1 MGSVFIESNLFDI
14 LRSENSI
21 DAEIIEIEKNII
33 TAESEYG
40 CIVVL
45 NDRNY
50 IGPMSI
56 AVEEVLNFKEHGIRE
71 SDNLALNADSLEI
84 GNRVSIDISKIEPVD
99 LRVQFKE
106 KKMDEAV
113 MSENLLKLEEQLYIL
128 GKRSG
133 MLPVVFNIGDY
144 IKDLESGTE
153 FRMYNNMYSSLIF
166 TRVLS
171 LFEKLIQ
178 GRFEKAE
185 HCVKDI
191 IDIGTENNNYS
202 NGFLLGILS
211 AFVYGGKTYGLN
223 EDGIVTLNES
233 LIKGVSID
241 TQNLYHNMLMESVDG
256 GSPKAIL
263 TVLEVILFNEDD
275 EILENAVK
283 ELLKIDSI
291 SGTDVLCGIYFGL
304 RLLEKEKFRESIES
318 L

>member
-1 MGSVFIESNLFDI
+1 MGSVFMESNLFDI
-14 LRSENSI
+14 IRNENSI
-21 DAEIIEIEKNII
+21 DAEIVEIEKNII

-40 CIVVL
+40 CIVIL
-45 NDRNY
+45 NDKNY

-56 AVEEVLNFKEHGIRE
+56 AAEDVTSFKEYSIRE
-71 SDNLALNADSLEI
+71 SDKLVLNIDSLAI
-84 GNRVSIDISKIEPVD
+84 NNKFSIDLSKVESVD
-99 LRVQFKE
+99 LRIQFKE
-106 KKMDEAV
+106 EKMNEDR
-113 MSENLLKLEEQLYIL
+113 MSKNLFKLEEQLYIL

-133 MLPVVFNIGDY
+133 MLPVIFNIGDY
-144 IKDLESGTE
+144 IKDLESGTGLK
-153 FRMYNNMYSSLIF
+153 MYNNMYTSLIF

-191 IDIGTENNNYS
+191 IDFGTENNNYS

-223 EDGIVTLNES
+223 EEGIVNLNES
-233 LIKGVSID
+233 LIKGVSMD
-241 TQNLYHNMLMESVDG
+241 TANLYHNMLMESVDG

-263 TVLEVILFNEDD
+263 TVIEMILFNDDD
-275 EILENAVK
+275 EKLKIAIK

-304 RLLEKEKFRESIES
+304 KVLRKEKFRESINS